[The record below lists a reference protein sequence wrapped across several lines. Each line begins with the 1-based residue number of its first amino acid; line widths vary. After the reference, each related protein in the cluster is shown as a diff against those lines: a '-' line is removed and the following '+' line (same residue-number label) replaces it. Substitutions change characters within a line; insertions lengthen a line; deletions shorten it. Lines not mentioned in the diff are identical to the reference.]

1 MAKTAIILGATGA
14 VGRELLSLLE
24 NDSRYSTIKLFL
36 RHSTGNK
43 SPKVQEHIIDL
54 LELEKHAEAF
64 TGDEV
69 YCCIGTTKVQTPD
82 TETYRKIDYGIPA
95 TAAKLAKKNGI
106 STFIAI
112 SALGAD
118 TNSRIFY
125 SRTKGEMQE
134 AVIGEA
140 ISKTHL
146 LQPALIVAERKETRV
161 MEKAAAGFMWLINP
175 LLGGAAARYKSIRA
189 TVIAKAMAWLGNNN
203 YDTVI
208 IPSEKIRQLGGKHD

>member
-14 VGRELLSLLE
+14 VGKEVLTLLE
-24 NDSRYSTIKLFL
+24 KDSRYSTIKLFL
-36 RHSTGNK
+36 RHSTGSK

-54 LELEKHAEAF
+54 FELEKHENAF
-64 TGDEV
+64 KGDEV
-69 YCCIGTTKVQTPD
+69 YCCIGTTKAQTPD

-95 TAAKLAKKNGI
+95 MAAKLAAKNGI
-106 STFIAI
+106 PTFIAI

-118 TNSRIFY
+118 TKSRIFY
-125 SRTKGEMQE
+125 NRTKGEMQE

-146 LQPALIVAERKETRV
+146 LQPALIVAVRKNTRV

-175 LLGGAAARYKSIRA
+175 LLAGAAARYKSIKA
-189 TVIAKAMAWLGNNN
+189 TVIAKAMVWLANNN
-203 YDTVI
+203 YNTVI
-208 IPSEKIRQLGGKHD
+208 IPSEKIRQLGGKD